1 MTVTP
6 GAMTSAVSTGAV
18 KRYRLFLLLS
28 IVANLAAGVI
38 ILFWPDSFTNFA
50 GQPLA
55 RPDAWP
61 RHWGMQLWAINLLY
75 LPGYKNPVE
84 NRYVNWLGIGIR
96 LVFAAFFFSQG
107 DGFIP
112 MGIYDGAWGL
122 TLLVTYLPVVQRR

>member
-6 GAMTSAVSTGAV
+6 GAMTSAVSGAV
-18 KRYRLFLLLS
+18 KRYRLVLCLS
-28 IVANLAAGVI
+28 IVANLAVGVI
-38 ILFWPDSFTNFA
+38 ILFWPDAFTNFA

-55 RPDAWP
+55 SPKAWP

-75 LPGYKNPVE
+75 LPGYKHPVE

-96 LVFAAFFFSQG
+96 FVFAAFFFTQG

-112 MGIYDGAWGL
+112 MGIYDGLSGIA
-122 TLLVTYLPVVQRR
+122 LLVMYLPVVQRR